1 MSTHKHKSGLE
12 LKPDQKFRAFLE
24 AAPDAI
30 VVVNH
35 LALIIMVNEL
45 TEKIFGYSRE
55 ELIGQKVE
63 ILVPE
68 KIRESHVKYRDGYIA
83 NPHTRPMGEGR
94 ELLGRR
100 KDGSEF
106 PVEISLSP
114 IQTEDEQLVISIIR
128 DIGPRKQL
136 EAKFRGLLES
146 APDGIIVVDT
156 KGKISIINSQTEKLF
171 GYTKDELIGQPIE
184 ILVPDEVKKAHV
196 NYRDSYIANPH
207 TRPMG
212 AGRLLSGRRKDN
224 SIFPVEISLSPL
236 ETEQGLLITSIVR
249 DITDRRN
256 AENEIKAT
264 LAEKEALLS
273 EKEAL
278 LKEIHHRVK
287 NNLQVT
293 SSLLRLQSGY
303 IQDEHVRGLFAES
316 QNRIRSMALVHEK
329 LYKSSDLSRINFF
342 EYAENLTQLL
352 FRSFGVNQN
361 QIQYKI
367 SGYDVFLSIENAVPC
382 GLILNEL
389 VSNCL
394 KHAFP
399 DKRAGEITVN
409 ISEINGTITII
420 ISDNGVGFPKD
431 FDFDKTDTL
440 GLKLVNTLVKQLNAN
455 IEIDTKK
462 GTEFKILLKRSEQG
476 EVK

>member
-1 MSTHKHKSGLE
+1 MKNTISPDI
-12 LKPDQKFRAFLE
+12 KPDQKFRAFLE

-35 LALIIMVNEL
+35 EARIVMLNSL
-45 TEKIFGYSRE
+45 TEKIFNYSKE

-68 KIRESHVKYRDGYIA
+68 RARKTHESHRDGYIA

-94 ELLGRR
+94 ELSGRR

-106 PVEISLSP
+106 PIEISLSP
-114 IQTEDEQLVISIIR
+114 IHTEQEQLVISIIR

-146 APDGIIVVDT
+146 APDGIVVVDT

-171 GYTKDELIGQPIE
+171 GYSKEELIGQPIE
-184 ILVPDEVKKAHV
+184 ILVPTHIKSSHV
-196 NYRDSYIANPH
+196 EMRNGYIANPH

-212 AGRLLSGRRKDN
+212 AGRLLSGRRKDGTV
-224 SIFPVEISLSPL
+224 FPVEISLSPL
-236 ETEQGLLITSIVR
+236 ETEQGTLITSIVR
-249 DITDRRN
+249 DITDRRK
-256 AENEIKAT
+256 AEDEIKAT
-264 LAEKEALLS
+264 LKEKEALLS

-293 SSLLRLQSGY
+293 SSLLRLQSDY
-303 IQDEHVRGLFAES
+303 IKDEHARELFSES

-329 LYKSSDLSRINFF
+329 LYRSSDLSRINFY
-342 EYAENLTQLL
+342 EYSESLAQLL
-352 FRSFGVNQN
+352 LRSFGVDQSLIKFNMLGN
-361 QIQYKI
+361 PVY
-367 SGYDVFLSIENAVPC
+367 LSIENAVPC
-382 GLILNEL
+382 GLIINEL
-389 VSNCL
+389 LSNSL

-399 DKRAGEITVN
+399 DKKTGHVSISVKAGTN
-409 ISEINGTITII
+409 DSIS
-420 ISDNGVGFPKD
+420 ISVVDNGIGLPED
-431 FDFDKTDTL
+431 FDFQKLDTL
-440 GLKLVNTLVKQLNAN
+440 GLQLVRTLTTQLNGR
-455 IEIDTKK
+455 IEINSQK
-462 GTEFKILLKRSEQG
+462 GTAFKLHLFEKRQ
-476 EVK
+476 